1 MVIEDDSAMRALLR
15 DVLERAGYRVI
26 ALPDGRTLEAMIDC
40 EFEAVILDRELPG
53 PGGEELLSLLRR
65 RRPDAPVIFITA
77 FGGSDVAHDAIR
89 RGAALYIEKPFRVSA
104 IVNAVIAV
112 LARDHEDVRFRS
124 PAMDTER
131 APDAS

>member
-1 MVIEDDSAMRALLR
+1 MVIEDDGAMRALLQ

-26 ALPDGRTLEAMIDC
+26 ALPDGRTLETLIDR

-77 FGGSDVAHDAIR
+77 FGGSDVAADAIR

-104 IVNAVIAV
+104 IVNAVGAV
-112 LARDHEDVRFRS
+112 LTRTPEDVRS
-124 PAMDTER
+124 PSAALEGP
-131 APDAS
+131 AA